1 MSAPDPIGKPL
12 PHESARAHVQGS
24 ARYTGDL
31 PDVAGTLHAAPVGAP
46 HARARL
52 VALDASRALKHP
64 GVAAVLTAADVPG
77 ANDSS
82 AHGGDE
88 PLFAEPEVRYWGH
101 AVAWVL
107 AESEAAAR
115 AGAARVRATYEP
127 LTPILSIEEAIA
139 AGSFHGPEQRLR
151 WGDPEA
157 ALPRAPHRLEGELFV
172 GGQDHFYLETHT
184 AYAVPEADGT
194 LHVYSSTQHPSET
207 QGVVANVL
215 GVPANRVTVTC
226 LRMGGGFGGKESQAA
241 PYAAVAALGAL
252 KTGRP
257 VRVRLRRSE
266 DMVMTGKRHP
276 FWGRYAVGFHPDG
289 RLEAVVLELYSDGG
303 FSADLSLPVM
313 GRALFHVDNAY
324 YAPHRLV
331 RGRVCKTNKT
341 SQTAFRGFGGPQGML
356 FAEEIVDRV
365 ARALG
370 LPADAVRAR
379 NFYRRLSAPA
389 DALSGDDLGAG
400 ETATT
405 HYGQEILDDRL
416 GRVWHEVR
424 ALADVERRRA
434 DLAAF
439 NAAHP
444 FCKRAL
450 AVTPVKFGISFTNTP
465 MNQAGALV
473 LIYLDGSVQLNHG
486 GTEMGQG
493 LLIKTLQVA
502 AATLGV
508 PIEHIRAMPTATDKV
523 PNTSPTAASSG
534 SDLNGQAVK
543 DACETLKGRLAGVA
557 AKLLGLNTPEVLRF
571 EGGEIF
577 CPYEPQRRLLFADV
591 VRQAY
596 LEQVPLF
603 ATGYYRTPNLHFDP
617 ATGRGRPFH
626 YFAYGAAAS
635 EVEVDG
641 FTGAFT
647 LRRVDIVQDVGASL
661 NPLID
666 KGQIEGGFVQGL
678 GWLTMEET
686 LWDAAGRFVTNAPST
701 YKIPTLADVPEAF
714 HVSLLPRAAAPGVI
728 GGSKAVGEP
737 PLMLALSVREA
748 LREAVAAF
756 AETPPER
763 VELPAPA
770 TPEATLWAIERVR
783 AANRRAARDLV
794 SGD

>member
-1 MSAPDPIGKPL
+1 MSASNPADTSPVGKPL

-31 PDVAGTLHAAPVGAP
+31 PDVAGTLHAAPVCAP

-52 VALDASRALKHP
+52 ASLDVSAALEHP

-82 AHGGDE
+82 AHKGDE
-88 PLFAEPEVRYWGH
+88 PLFADPEVLYWGH

-107 AESEAAAR
+107 AESEASAR
-115 AGAARVRATYEP
+115 AGAARVRAAYEP
-127 LTPILSIEEAIA
+127 LAPLLSIQEAIA
-139 AGSFHGPEQRLR
+139 EGSFHGPEQLLR
-151 WGDPEA
+151 CGDPEA
-157 ALPRAPHRLEGELFV
+157 ALARAPRRLAGELFV
-172 GGQDHFYLETHT
+172 NGQDHFYLETHT
-184 AYAVPEADGT
+184 AYALPEPDGT
-194 LHVYSSTQHPSET
+194 LHVYSSTQHPSEA

-215 GVPANRVTVTC
+215 GVPANQVTVTC

-241 PYAAVAALGAL
+241 PYAAVAALGAYR
-252 KTGRP
+252 TGRP
-257 VRVRLRRSE
+257 VRVRLRRE
-266 DMVMTGKRHP
+266 LDMVMTGKRHP
-276 FWGRYAVGFHPDG
+276 FWGRYEVGFHPDG
-289 RLEAVVLELYSDGG
+289 ALEAVVLELYSDGG
-303 FSADLSLPVM
+303 FSSDLSLPVM
-313 GRALFHVDNAY
+313 GRALFHADNAY

-331 RGRVCKTNKT
+331 RGRVCKTNKV

-356 FAEEIVDRV
+356 FAEEVIDRV

-370 LPADAVRAR
+370 LPPDEVRAR
-379 NFYRRLSAPA
+379 NFYRGS
-389 DALSGDDLGAG
+389 G

-405 HYGQEILDDRL
+405 HYGQEIVNNRL

-424 ALADVERRRA
+424 TLADVERRRA
-434 DLAAF
+434 DLTAF

-444 FCKRAL
+444 HRKRAL

-493 LLIKTLQVA
+493 LLTKTLQVA
-502 AATLGV
+502 ASSLGV
-508 PIEHIRAMPTATDKV
+508 PIERVRAMPTATDKV

-534 SDLNGQAVK
+534 GDLNGQAVK

-557 AKLLGLNTPEVLRF
+557 AKLLGLNAPEVLRF
-571 EGGEIF
+571 EDGEVF
-577 CPYEPQRRLLFADV
+577 CPYGPQRRLLFTDV

-596 LEQVPLF
+596 LAQVPLF

-617 ATGRGRPFH
+617 ATGKGRPFH
-626 YFAYGAAAS
+626 YFAYGAAVS

-641 FTGAFT
+641 FTGAFQ
-647 LRRVDIVQDVGASL
+647 LRRVDLVQDVGASL

-666 KGQIEGGFVQGL
+666 RGQVEGGFVQGL

-686 LWDAAGRFVTNAPST
+686 LWDAEGRFVTSAPST
-701 YKIPTLADVPEAF
+701 YKIPTIADVPEAF
-714 HVSLLPRAAAPGVI
+714 NVSFLPHAEAPGVI
-728 GGSKAVGEP
+728 YGSKAVGEP
-737 PLMLALSVREA
+737 PFMLALSVREA

-756 AETPPER
+756 ADSPPDR
-763 VELPAPA
+763 VDLPAPA
-770 TPEATLWAIERVR
+770 TPEATLWAVERVR
-783 AANRRAARDLV
+783 ALRPARDLV

>member
-1 MSAPDPIGKPL
+1 MSLPDPIGRAL

-24 ARYTGDL
+24 ARYTADL
-31 PDVAGTLHAAPVGAP
+31 PDLAGTLHAAPVCAP

-52 VALDASRALKHP
+52 VALDVSAALAHP
-64 GVAAVLTAADVPG
+64 GVATVLTAADVPG
-77 ANDSS
+77 VNDSS

-88 PLFAEPEVRYWGH
+88 PLFADPEVLYWGH

-115 AGAARVRATYEP
+115 AGAALVRATCEP
-127 LTPILSIEEAIA
+127 LPALLSIEAAIA

-157 ALPRAPHRLEGELFV
+157 ALARAPHRLEGELFV
-172 GGQDHFYLETHT
+172 GAQDHFYLETHT
-184 AYAVPEADGT
+184 AYALLEPDHT

-207 QGVVANVL
+207 QGVVAQVL

-226 LRMGGGFGGKESQAA
+226 LRMGGGFGGKESQGA

-257 VRVRLRRSE
+257 VRVRLRRSD

-276 FWGRYAVGFHPDG
+276 FWGRYEVGFHPDG
-289 RLEAVVLELYSDGG
+289 TLGAVVLELFSDGG
-303 FSADLSLPVM
+303 FSSDLSLPVM
-313 GRALFHVDNAY
+313 GRALFHADNAY

-331 RGRVCKTNKT
+331 RGRVCKTHKT

-356 FAEEIVDRV
+356 FAEEIIDRV
-365 ARALG
+365 ARSLG
-370 LPADAVRAR
+370 LPPDAVRAR
-379 NFYRRLSAPA
+379 NLYCAA
-389 DALSGDDLGAG
+389 GAR
-400 ETATT
+400 ATT
-405 HYGQEILDDRL
+405 HYGQLILDSHL
-416 GRVWHEVR
+416 ERVWHEVLSR
-424 ALADVERRRA
+424 ADVARRRA
-434 DLAAF
+434 ELAAF

-444 FCKRAL
+444 HCKRAL
-450 AVTPVKFGISFTNTP
+450 AVTPVKFGISFTKTP

-493 LLIKTLQVA
+493 LLTKTLQVA

-508 PIEHIRAMPTATDKV
+508 PLERLRVMPTATDKV

-543 DACETLKGRLAGVA
+543 AACETLKGRLAGVA
-557 AKLLGLNTPEVLRF
+557 AKLLGLSAPEVLRF

-577 CPYEPQRRLLFADV
+577 CPYQPQRRLLFTDV

-626 YFAYGAAAS
+626 YFACGAAAS

-641 FTGAFT
+641 FTGAFK
-647 LRRVDIVQDVGASL
+647 LRRVDIVQDVGAPL

-666 KGQIEGGFVQGL
+666 RGQIEGGFVQGL
-678 GWLTMEET
+678 GWLTMEEA

-701 YKIPTLADVPEAF
+701 YKIPTIADVPEAF
-714 HVSLLPRAAAPGVI
+714 HVAFLPDAATPGVI

-756 AETPPER
+756 TEAPPRR
-763 VELPAPA
+763 VELAAPA
-770 TPEATLWAIERVR
+770 TPEAILWAIERVR
-783 AANRRAARDLV
+783 AEPVRDLV